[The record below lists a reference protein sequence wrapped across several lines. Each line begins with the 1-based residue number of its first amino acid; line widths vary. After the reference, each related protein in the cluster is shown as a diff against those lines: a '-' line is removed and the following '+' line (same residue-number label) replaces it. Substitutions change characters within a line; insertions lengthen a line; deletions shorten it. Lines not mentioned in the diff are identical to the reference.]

1 MQLFC
6 SQTVVLFGVHHGC
19 RVYRLEC
26 VCCCKV
32 YSTVCVLQVYLYHS
46 VCVLQGLQVRVSVV
60 ARSIPQCACVAG
72 LSIRSIPQCACV
84 AGLSI
89 PQCVR
94 VAGSADQS
102 VSVVARSIPQCVCC
116 RFVYTRVGGGGCC
129 RVPISVF
136 VVVGTIQQC
145 LLLWGLYNSVCCGDY
160 TTVFVVVGTIQHCL
174 LLWGLYHSVCCC
186 GDYTTLLLWGLYHSV
201 CCCEDYTTLFVV
213 ARTIPQRL
221 FLQGLYHSVLV
232 FAGSVSDSACP
243 SIRVPVAA
251 EERPAAE
258 VCPVSDQ

>member
-1 MQLFC
+1 MLPHCGTLSLPHSPGNKC
-6 SQTVVLFGVHHGC
+6 SLLVLPHCGALSLLHSPGNSC
-19 RVYRLEC
+19 N
-26 VCCCKV
+26 
-32 YSTVCVLQVYLYHS
+32 STVSFIFVVHQVRYAALLLPNCGA
-46 VCVLQGLQVRVSVV
+46 VWCPPWLQGLQVGVCLLLQGLFHSV
-60 ARSIPQCACVAG
+60 
-72 LSIRSIPQCACV
+72 CV

-94 VAGSADQS
+94 VAGSPGQS
-102 VSVVARSIPQCVCC
+102 VCC
-116 RFVYTRVGGGGCC
+116 CKVYTTVCVLQVCLYQSGGGGCC

-145 LLLWGLYNSVCCGDY
+145 
-160 TTVFVVVGTIQHCL
+160 
-174 LLWGLYHSVCCC
+174 
-186 GDYTTLLLWGLYHSV
+186 LLWGLYHSV